1 MESTRKKVVEKKWL
15 CRSKGFLLT
24 HNTKQ
29 ESEYSKVKF
38 SRFLFQVALFSRVSF
53 MISQA
58 ISNEA
63 TSSEVMASGEK
74 EKKEFQKQKKEI
86 KVIEKSEMG

>member
-1 MESTRKKVVEKKWL
+1 
-15 CRSKGFLLT
+15 
-24 HNTKQ
+24 
-29 ESEYSKVKF
+29 
-38 SRFLFQVALFSRVSF
+38 